1 MKLKWCSPWGHAV
14 HGSSVLAVCSGAI
27 DSTRMLRE
35 GMDPVF
41 FIAIDETPS
50 PILVHIHPNG
60 ELCKVSGVK
69 FVIAGVGKGFVLARV
84 RESQGSLGLCFVM
97 VKKDAHI
104 AGVGPGKFG

>member
-1 MKLKWCSPWGHAV
+1 
-14 HGSSVLAVCSGAI
+14 
-27 DSTRMLRE
+27 MLRE

-69 FVIAGVGKGFVLARV
+69 FVIAGVSKGFVFARSV
-84 RESQGSLGLCFVM
+84 R
-97 VKKDAHI
+97 VKEVLDS
-104 AGVGPGKFG
+104 VLSW